1 MPREILHAV
10 WVATLNRRGQ
20 ETQTASV
27 TRRKS
32 NLPRFSL
39 RPPGFVVVVVIVA
52 AATLLLLLL
61 LLLLLSPLFFYI
73 FISLFPLQVNSS
85 SVSLISVSFD
95 VWVPRED

>member
-61 LLLLLSPLFFYI
+61 LLLLLSPVGNRQLRPHSLNCGFNVFFLPPPPP
-73 FISLFPLQVNSS
+73 SFPT
-85 SVSLISVSFD
+85 
-95 VWVPRED
+95 